1 MGYFMINTMLD
12 SYSFSTKSYKKND
25 IIKNKGDECNNIGYI
40 ISGDI
45 KIINITLD
53 NYEYIIDTLNEG
65 CFFGDNLIYST
76 NNKYPGTI
84 IACNNVIIKYFSRK
98 NFNDLLQNNN
108 DFLNYYLKYASNR
121 YITLQTRIKVLCQP
135 SIKDKFLYY
144 LQMQS
149 NISNSSYVY
158 IKSIEQLANYLNVT
172 RPSLSRCI
180 NDLIKKGI
188 IKKNKKVFI
197 IVKY

>member
-1 MGYFMINTMLD
+1 MLKNDFNLD
-12 SYSFSTKSYKKND
+12 SYTTKTYKKND
-25 IIKNKGDECNNIGYI
+25 IIKNKGDECNSVGII

-45 KIINITLD
+45 KIINITFN

-65 CFFGDNLIYST
+65 CFFGDNLIFSN

-84 IACNNVIIKYFSRK
+84 VACNNVVIKYLSKKSFSE
-98 NFNDLLQNNN
+98 LLKNN
-108 DFLNYYLKYASNR
+108 DEFMNYYLNYSSNR
-121 YITLQTRIKVLCQP
+121 YIHLQTRIKVLCQH

-149 NISNSSYVY
+149 NINNSPYVY
-158 IKSIEQLANYLNVT
+158 IKSIDALANYLNVT

-180 NDLIKKGI
+180 SDLINEGI
-188 IKKNKKVFI
+188 VRKNKKVFI
-197 IVKY
+197 IVELVG